1 MLCVILDI
9 AMFDAHVELILVHL
23 LSCVANSLH
32 LVTNLTDILPN
43 LSVCR
48 RNLIN
53 LIICMVIGSCCAL
66 ISSHLMMRNFLCKHI
81 IAMILLLNALAVHFK
96 CVTARHQ
103 LACWLLNARL
113 EHLDFEVFLSLVL
126 RLLVL

>member
-32 LVTNLTDILPN
+32 LVTNLTDVLPN

-48 RNLIN
+48 RNLIY
-53 LIICMVIGSCCAL
+53 LIICMVVGSCCAL
-66 ISSHLMMRNFLCKHI
+66 ISAHLMVRNFLCKHI

-103 LACWLLNARL
+103 LAFWLLNARL
-113 EHLDFEVFLSLVL
+113 
-126 RLLVL
+126 